1 MIVIP
6 VINRIAEAKAIAV
19 IMIAKV
25 IGLFLVV
32 NVKGSF
38 RDWTRR
44 SVHFVTQRA
53 KNGFLLSAILLE
65 GALAVDASRP
75 ARGPAH
81 RAYPSVFFRRNR

>member
-1 MIVIP
+1 MMVIP
-6 VINRIAEAKAIAV
+6 IMNSIAEAKAIAV

-38 RDWTRR
+38 RDWTRQ

-53 KNGFLLSAILLE
+53 KNGFLLSTMFSR
-65 GALAVDASRP
+65 ALSQ
-75 ARGPAH
+75 
-81 RAYPSVFFRRNR
+81 